1 MANHDIK
8 LVLSDIDGT
17 ILPYKQPMVSERM
30 RAAMHAAIDAGIRVG
45 PASGRGISHVAPA
58 FGGDQEL
65 VATALGTNGMQV
77 HLDGKLIHEEHLPH
91 ESLEHVL
98 SVIGGRPGIGAI
110 IFNPE
115 GIPLLVQGTREDL
128 AESFPVYAQQAVDY
142 AGVPD
147 YPIVKMNVFIAGG
160 MEPTHAAF
168 DLVVREVPE
177 LDFNIPMAG
186 FLNLTPVGY
195 SKATGVDILCEA
207 LGISL
212 DQVITCGDSG
222 NDLEML
228 EHVPNSVAV
237 ANATDEAKAAAHW
250 HVGPCEDDAIADVL
264 EALAAGEWPFAG

>member
-1 MANHDIK
+1 MASHDIK

-30 RAAMHAAIDAGIRVG
+30 RSAMHAALDAGIRVG

-58 FGGDQEL
+58 FGGDQAL

-77 HLDGKLIHEEHLPH
+77 HLDGRLIHEEHLPH
-91 ESLEHVL
+91 EALEHVVE
-98 SVIGGRPGIGAI
+98 VIKGHQGIGAI
-110 IFNPE
+110 IFDPD

-128 AESFPVYAQQAVDY
+128 AESFPVYARQAVY
-142 AGVPD
+142 YQGIPS
-147 YPIVKMNVFIAGG
+147 YPVVKMNVFIAGG
-160 MEPTHAAF
+160 MEPTRAAY
-168 DLVVREVPE
+168 DLVANEVTE

-186 FLNLTPVGY
+186 FLNLTPIGY
-195 SKATGVDILCEA
+195 SKATGVDILCDA
-207 LGISL
+207 LGITL

-237 ANATDEAKAAAHW
+237 SNATDEAKAAARW
-250 HVGPCEDDAIADVL
+250 IVGACEDDAIADVL
-264 EALAAGEWPFAG
+264 EALASGQWPFKE